1 MLNLGID
8 VGLGSGIQYNKI
20 DMHSA
25 TGI

>member
-20 DMHSA
+20 DMHST